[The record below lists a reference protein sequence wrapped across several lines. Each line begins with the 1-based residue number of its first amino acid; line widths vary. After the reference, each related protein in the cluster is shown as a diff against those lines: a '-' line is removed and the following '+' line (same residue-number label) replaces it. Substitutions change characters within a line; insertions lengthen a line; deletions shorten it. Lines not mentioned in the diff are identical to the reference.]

1 MRGKLPEQKIRTKDQ
16 TYLRGYPRLKG
27 SLLMIEKSVPKG
39 RTAGHI
45 FFACLFIAA
54 LVFPLVVRLPFLQ
67 HLMIMI
73 FLYAAI
79 AGGWNIIAGY
89 CGQVSLG

>member
-1 MRGKLPEQKIRTKDQ
+1 
-16 TYLRGYPRLKG
+16 
-27 SLLMIEKSVPKG
+27 MIEKSVPKG
-39 RTAGHI
+39 RVGHI
-45 FFACLFIAA
+45 FFACLFISA
-54 LVFPLVVRLPFLQ
+54 LVFPLAVRLLFLQ

-79 AGGWNIIAGY
+79 TGGWNIISGY